1 VGPVLLLLQIK
12 KSRGPMKKEM
22 LVENSTVNDFDK
34 IVELYDAA
42 IAYQKTKFKRNW
54 QRFDDDLV
62 RKEITEN
69 RQWKIIMNG
78 EIACI
83 FATTLSDP
91 HIWKEKNEDPSVYI
105 HRIVTNPA
113 FRGNHFMK
121 HIIEWAR
128 DYCRANQLENIRMD
142 TWGDNDELIHY
153 YQQCGFELLGTVTP
167 EQTGE
172 LPKHYSCI
180 SLALLEIKL

>member
-1 VGPVLLLLQIK
+1 
-12 KSRGPMKKEM
+12 MTKEM
-22 LVENSTVNDFDK
+22 LVENSTVKDFDK

-54 QRFDDDLV
+54 QRFDDELIM
-62 RKEITEN
+62 KEIKEK
-69 RQWKIIMNG
+69 RQWKIVMDG
-78 EIACI
+78 EVACI

-91 HIWKEKNEDPSVYI
+91 HIWKEKNNDPSVYI
-105 HRIVTNPA
+105 HRIVTNPL

-128 DYCRANQLENIRMD
+128 IYCRENDLENIRMD
-142 TWGDNDELIHY
+142 TWGDNESLVSY
-153 YQQCGFELLGTVTP
+153 YQQCGFELLGIVTP